1 MEEIPADMMEL
12 AQEYRTKLLDACAD
26 IDEEIMMLVLEEQE
40 VPQDM
45 IRRAIR
51 KGTIDNV
58 MVPVVCGTS
67 YRNKGVQKLLDAS
80 WTICPLPWTFLPSR
94 Y

>member
-1 MEEIPADMMEL
+1 MWRRSP
-12 AQEYRTKLLDACAD
+12 LLDACAD
-26 IDEEIMMLVLEEQE
+26 VDEEIMMLVLEEQP

-51 KGTIDNV
+51 KATIDNL

-67 YRNKGVQKLLDAS
+67 YKNKGVQKLLVS
-80 WTICPLPWTFLPSR
+80 NS
-94 Y
+94 

>member
-1 MEEIPADMMEL
+1 
-12 AQEYRTKLLDACAD
+12 
-26 IDEEIMMLVLEEQE
+26 MLVLEEQE

-58 MVPVVCGTS
+58 MVPVVCGT
-67 YRNKGVQKLLDAS
+67 
-80 WTICPLPWTFLPSR
+80 FLPQQGCSEAAGRHRGLYALSR
-94 Y
+94 GHSCHQGIDPIPRKRMSRQ